1 MRNRYFTL
9 MHPIIPKAYRAAN
22 YLAVL
27 HWRYIADMLAEAYRA
42 ANYPTVLHWRYFT
55 DLPAEA
61 LLLYLPIA
69 VGAALILIIIFRL
82 LPSSVAVPNAANAAN
97 STTTYQVFSLITL
110 KLKVFL
116 TIYLSN
122 YFNKINKK

>member
-1 MRNRYFTL
+1 

-69 VGAALILIIIFRL
+69 VGAAPILIIILRL
-82 LPSSVAVPNAANAAN
+82 LPSSVAISDAAN
-97 STTTYQVFSLITL
+97 STTTYQMLRLITL
-110 KLKVFL
+110 KKS
-116 TIYLSN
+116 I
-122 YFNKINKK
+122 FNNLFK

>member
-69 VGAALILIIIFRL
+69 VGAAPILIIILRL
-82 LPSSVAVPNAANAAN
+82 LPSSVAISDAAN
-97 STTTYQVFSLITL
+97 STTTYQMLRLITL